1 MSCVV
6 PSASA
11 RPLVTSGIALAMPP
25 EPVLVPIPA
34 PVRLNHVS
42 NVNCAAPSPG
52 ASPNVTYWLDPFN
65 CKADA
70 GAAAVAEPPIK
81 RQRTRNVRTTMKPV
95 ASFAVRI
102 GALAFVFCGWAAVFS
117 ASSMADSF
125 GVKRRRV
132 AMERR
137 LEEDGRQ
144 RGVRPRCHHG
154 VVLPPERST
163 SARPDAVRYSAPTA
177 SRDGSLSLARML

>member
-1 MSCVV
+1 MSTFE

-11 RPLVTSGIALAMPP
+11 RPFVISGTALAIPP
-25 EPVLVPIPA
+25 VPVLVPTPA

-42 NVNCAAPSPG
+42 NVNCAAPKPG
-52 ASPNVTYWLDPFN
+52 AAPNVTYWLDPLN

-70 GAAAVAEPPIK
+70 GAAAVAEPPTK

-102 GALAFVFCGWAAVFS
+102 GARAFVFRGWVAVFS

-125 GVKRRRV
+125 DVKRRRV
-132 AMERR
+132 ATERR
-137 LEEDGRQ
+137 LEEDERQ

-163 SARPDAVRYSAPTA
+163 SAGPDAVRYSAP
-177 SRDGSLSLARML
+177 LPP